1 MPPPENAVAL
11 VTGGS
16 RGIGAAIAERLT
28 EDGYTVVTLGR
39 TSGDVQA
46 DIGDAESVQA
56 AFDAG
61 ARRARPDLRARQ
73 QRRRAPRRPDDPDER
88 RGLGGASSTRTS
100 TAPSTA
106 RAARSTTCSRR
117 AGGGS

>member
-16 RGIGAAIAERLT
+16 RGIGAAIATRLE

-46 DIGDAESVQA
+46 DIGDAESVQTGVRRDPQA
-56 AFDAG
+56 TT
-61 ARRARPDLRARQ
+61 ARSAC
-73 QRRRAPRRPDDPDER
+73 
-88 RGLGGASSTRTS
+88 SSTTPAS
-100 TAPSTA
+100 AATA
-106 RAARSTTCSRR
+106 
-117 AGGGS
+117 